1 MMSAEQ
7 KAAWLT
13 ERCGKLNASNMWK
26 AMAFRKDGKPAAERV
41 KHIQELVAERVT
53 GLNVRNV
60 VTPPMERGLEFEDEM
75 FDKFVELTG
84 RDVRLSRRY
93 DHPTIEYFSAT
104 PDRELDDGLME
115 GKIPS
120 IEKFVAWK
128 VAGVVPA
135 EHRPQLL
142 AQLAC
147 TGKKWCGFIAY
158 CPEIKEERR
167 RLFLAR
173 FEPQPHEIEEV
184 EDAARAFLAEV
195 ETMFR
200 LFTENAA

>member
-1 MMSAEQ
+1 MMTAEA
-7 KAAWLT
+7 KAAWLA
-13 ERCGKLNASNMWK
+13 ERCGRLTASNMWK
-26 AMAFRKDGKPAAERV
+26 AMAFRKDGKPTAERI

-53 GLNVRNV
+53 GFNVRNV

-75 FDKFVELTG
+75 FDRFVELTG
-84 RDVRLSRRY
+84 RDVRLSRLY
-93 DHPTIEYFSAT
+93 HHPTIELFSAT
-104 PDRELDDGLME
+104 PDREIDDGLME

-120 IEKFVAWK
+120 IEKFIAWK
-128 VAGVVPA
+128 VAGIVPH

-147 TGKKWCGFIAY
+147 AGKRWTGFVAY
-158 CPEIKEERR
+158 CPEIKDESK

-184 EDAARAFLAEV
+184 EDAARTFLGEV